1 MKRISPES
9 QKRIRRLMDGNFWSR
24 LVISSEEQIELL
36 QEIGRSNE
44 AAAIPEIVCL
54 LADTSGPVW
63 RATAEAL
70 HRLLQTLGPL
80 ELASLESWI
89 REVGAHNQDA
99 AIRWQK
105 LLPSRLSRFAETDF
119 AASLCGLASFHTN
132 GYVREAAVDELCK
145 VKDGSELPFLLLRL
159 NDWVP
164 VIRDCASAGVRE
176 RLLPENAANFISN
189 LHLVMR
195 LEMRGRADKSLVEMI
210 YALLRRPECRDAL
223 QAGMASQDRA
233 LRRASFQLA
242 AGANEAGRCLMIRTA
257 FNDPDP
263 ATRAWAAR
271 RFLPEV
277 PDVELAQVV
286 GSLLKDRFRPVRQE
300 ALWALASRLP
310 DIAAEP
316 LRLAL
321 LDTSTSVRET
331 AQHFLAKSGFEI
343 GPYYSTVIREGNPKF
358 LPAAIRGLGEVGQK
372 TDAEQIR
379 PFLLAAEPRLR
390 KAAIYA
396 LGRLDAETFLP
407 EFLAG
412 LADSHPGVSR
422 ESVRACLPKARFLD
436 MDALWTL
443 FQSDSRF
450 YVRKHALMLIQRFGK
465 WERLAPLVIACG
477 DSDSMISELA
487 KAGIRRWISTYNSS
501 FAEPS
506 AVQIRQIRQG
516 LANSAGMLDR
526 HIVMEIGSCLA
537 TFQK

>member
-1 MKRISPES
+1 MS
-9 QKRIRRLMDGNFWSR
+9 
-24 LVISSEEQIELL
+24 
-36 QEIGRSNE
+36 
-44 AAAIPEIVCL
+44 
-54 LADTSGPVW
+54 
-63 RATAEAL
+63 
-70 HRLLQTLGPL
+70 
-80 ELASLESWI
+80 
-89 REVGAHNQDA
+89 
-99 AIRWQK
+99 
-105 LLPSRLSRFAETDF
+105 
-119 AASLCGLASFHTN
+119 
-132 GYVREAAVDELCK
+132 
-145 VKDGSELPFLLLRL
+145 
-159 NDWVP
+159 
-164 VIRDCASAGVRE
+164 
-176 RLLPENAANFISN
+176 
-189 LHLVMR
+189 
-195 LEMRGRADKSLVEMI
+195 
-210 YALLRRPECRDAL
+210 
-223 QAGMASQDRA
+223 SQDRA

-242 AGANEAGRCLMIRTA
+242 AGANEAGRSLMIRTA

-277 PDVELAQVV
+277 PDVELPRVV
-286 GSLLKDRFRPVRQE
+286 GSLLKDRFRPVRQD

-310 DIAAEP
+310 DMAAEP

-331 AQHFLAKSGFEI
+331 AQHFLSKSGFEI
-343 GPYYSTVIREGNPKF
+343 GPYYSTAIQERNPKF

-412 LADSHPGVSR
+412 LADIHPGVSR
-422 ESVRACLPKARFLD
+422 ESVRASLAKARFSDL
-436 MDALWTL
+436 DALWKL
-443 FQSDSRF
+443 FQSDSRL
-450 YVRKHALMLIQRFGK
+450 YVRKHVLMLIQRFGK
-465 WERLAPLVIACG
+465 WERLAPLIVACS

-506 AVQIRQIRQG
+506 AMQIQQIRQA

-526 HIVMEIGSCLA
+526 HIVMEISSCLA
-537 TFQK
+537 IFEKQTSPWN